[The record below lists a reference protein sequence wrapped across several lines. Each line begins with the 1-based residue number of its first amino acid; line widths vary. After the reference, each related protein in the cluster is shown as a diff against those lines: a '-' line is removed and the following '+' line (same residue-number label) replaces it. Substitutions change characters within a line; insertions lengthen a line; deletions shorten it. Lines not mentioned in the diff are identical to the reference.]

1 MEILITNKIK
11 KILQLK
17 AMLELNKLD
26 QNLIIKKIDDK
37 TLNMQVTDNEMLM
50 SIVGQFDQNLK
61 ELSKLT
67 NTNVF
72 FRGNSITC
80 KGNKEN
86 LDIFCKAIKF
96 LINKYA
102 LTRII
107 ENEDVFLSVKKNMK
121 LENSNV
127 KSFKQL
133 IKTPRK
139 SVIARSEK
147 QSEYIKALKENDIV
161 ISLGPAGTGKSF
173 LAVSVAITLLMEK
186 KIERVILSRPAV
198 EAGEKLG
205 FLPGDMKEKVDPYLR
220 PLYDALYELFGADK
234 IDKKIETGEIEIAP
248 LAFMRGRTLKNS
260 FAILDEAQNATETQ
274 IKMFLTRIGENSK
287 LVVNGDPSQVDLIN
301 KSQSGL
307 VKSQKILKKIQEIKI
322 IEFDHNDVVRHPLV
336 SKIIRA
342 YNNKKI
348 DDQD

>member
-1 MEILITNKIK
+1 MSEISK
-11 KILQLK
+11 
-17 AMLELNKLD
+17 LE
-26 QNLIIKKIDDK
+26 QNLIIKKIDK
-37 TLNMQVTDNEMLM
+37 KSVNLSINDNEMLM
-50 SIVGQFDQNLK
+50 AIVGQFDQNLK
-61 ELSKLT
+61 SLSKLT
-67 NTNVF
+67 NTHVY

-80 KGNKEN
+80 KGEKEK
-86 LDIFCKAIKF
+86 LTIFCDAIKF
-96 LINKYA
+96 LANKYF
-102 LTRII
+102 LTNII
-107 ENEDVFLSVKKNMK
+107 EKEDIVLSVKKN
-121 LENSNV
+121 LEIEESNV

-133 IKTPRK
+133 IKTPKK

-161 ISLGPAGTGKSF
+161 MSLGPAGTGKSF

-186 KIERVILSRPAV
+186 KIDRVILSRPAV

-248 LAFMRGRTLKNS
+248 LAFMRGRTLKNC

-301 KSQSGL
+301 KTHSGL
-307 VKSQKILKKIQEIKI
+307 IKSRNILKDLQEIKI

-336 SKIIRA
+336 SKIIKA
-342 YNNKKI
+342 YQKKSL
-348 DDQD
+348 DDKN

>member
-1 MEILITNKIK
+1 M
-11 KILQLK
+11 
-17 AMLELNKLD
+17 
-26 QNLIIKKIDDK
+26 
-37 TLNMQVTDNEMLM
+37 
-50 SIVGQFDQNLK
+50 
-61 ELSKLT
+61 
-67 NTNVF
+67 
-72 FRGNSITC
+72 
-80 KGNKEN
+80 
-86 LDIFCKAIKF
+86 
-96 LINKYA
+96 
-102 LTRII
+102 
-107 ENEDVFLSVKKNMK
+107 KKN
-121 LENSNV
+121 LEPKESNV

-161 ISLGPAGTGKSF
+161 MSLGPAGTGKSF
-173 LAVSVAITLLMEK
+173 LAVSVAVTLLMEK

-248 LAFMRGRTLKNS
+248 LAFMRGRTLKNC

-301 KSQSGL
+301 KRHSGL
-307 VKSQKILKKIQEIKI
+307 TKSKKILEDLTEVKI
-322 IEFDHNDVVRHPLV
+322 IEFDHDDVVRHPLV

-342 YNNKKI
+342 YQNKST
-348 DDQD
+348 DDKN

>member
-1 MEILITNKIK
+1 MSEISK
-11 KILQLK
+11 
-17 AMLELNKLD
+17 LE
-26 QNLIIKKIDDK
+26 QNLIIKKIDNK
-37 TLNMQVTDNEMLM
+37 TTNIQVTNNEILL

-61 ELSKLT
+61 QLSKLT
-67 NTNVF
+67 NTDIF

-80 KGNKEN
+80 KGNVEN
-86 LDIFCKAIKF
+86 ISIFCEAIKF
-96 LINKYA
+96 LINKY
-102 LTRII
+102 LITNII
-107 ENEDVFLSVKKNMK
+107 EKEDIILSVKKNIDI
-121 LENSNV
+121 EESNI

-147 QSEYIKALKENDIV
+147 QSDYIKALKENDIV
-161 ISLGPAGTGKSF
+161 MSLGPAGTGKSF
-173 LAVSVAITLLMEK
+173 LAVSVAVTLLIEK

-248 LAFMRGRTLKNS
+248 LAFMRGRTLKNC

-287 LVVNGDPSQVDLIN
+287 LVVNGDPTQVDLMS
-301 KSQSGL
+301 KTHSGL
-307 VKSQKILKKIQEIKI
+307 VKSRNILCNIKEIKI

-336 SKIIRA
+336 SKIIKA
-342 YNNKKI
+342 YQKKN
-348 DDQD
+348 DDQS

>member
-1 MEILITNKIK
+1 MSEIS
-11 KILQLK
+11 
-17 AMLELNKLD
+17 KLD
-26 QNLIIKKIDDK
+26 HNLIIKKIDSE
-37 TLNMQVTDNEMLM
+37 TVNLQITDNETLM

-61 ELSKLT
+61 DLAKLT
-67 NTNVF
+67 STNIF

-86 LDIFCKAIKF
+86 INIFCEAVKF
-96 LINKYA
+96 LINKYF
-102 LTRII
+102 LTKII
-107 ENEDVFLSVKKNMK
+107 EKEDILLSVKKNV
-121 LENSNV
+121 EFNDTNI

-147 QSEYIKALKENDIV
+147 QSDYIKALKEKDIV
-161 ISLGPAGTGKSF
+161 MSLGPAGTGKSF
-173 LAVSVAITLLMEK
+173 LAVSVGVTLLMEK

-248 LAFMRGRTLKNS
+248 LAFMRGRTLKNC

-287 LVVNGDPSQVDLIN
+287 LVVNGDPSQIDLIN

-307 VKSQKILKKIQEIKI
+307 IKSKNILKHIKEIEI
-322 IEFDHNDVVRHPLV
+322 VEFDHKDVFRHPLV

-342 YNNKKI
+342 YQKKSA
-348 DDQD
+348 DDKD

>member
-1 MEILITNKIK
+1 
-11 KILQLK
+11 
-17 AMLELNKLD
+17 
-26 QNLIIKKIDDK
+26 
-37 TLNMQVTDNEMLM
+37 MLM
-50 SIVGQFDQNLK
+50 AIVGQFDQNLK
-61 ELSKLT
+61 NLSKLT
-67 NTNVF
+67 NTDVY

-80 KGNKEN
+80 KGDIEK
-86 LDIFCKAIKF
+86 LSIFCNAIKF
-96 LINKYA
+96 LMNKYF
-102 LTRII
+102 LTNII
-107 ENEDVFLSVKKNMK
+107 EKEDIDLSVKKN
-121 LENSNV
+121 LEIEESNV

-133 IKTPRK
+133 IKTPKK

-161 ISLGPAGTGKSF
+161 MSLGPAGTGKSF

-186 KIERVILSRPAV
+186 KIDRVILSRPAV

-248 LAFMRGRTLKNS
+248 LAFMRGRTLKNC

-301 KSQSGL
+301 KKDSGL
-307 VKSQKILKKIQEIKI
+307 IKSKNILKDLKRNK
-322 IEFDHNDVVRHPLV
+322 
-336 SKIIRA
+336 
-342 YNNKKI
+342 NN
-348 DDQD
+348 

>member
-1 MEILITNKIK
+1 MSEIS
-11 KILQLK
+11 
-17 AMLELNKLD
+17 KLD
-26 QNLIIKKIDDK
+26 QNLIIKKIDQK
-37 TLNMQVTDNEMLM
+37 TINIQINNNTILM

-61 ELSKLT
+61 ELEKLT
-67 NTNVF
+67 NTAIF

-80 KGNKEN
+80 KGKKSDLNDFSE
-86 LDIFCKAIKF
+86 AIKF
-96 LINKYA
+96 LVSKYL
-102 LTRII
+102 LTNFI
-107 ENEDVFLSVKKNMK
+107 EKSDIMLSVKKNMNP
-121 LENSNV
+121 EESNV

-161 ISLGPAGTGKSF
+161 MSLGPAGTGKSF
-173 LAVSVAITLLMEK
+173 LAVSVAVTLLMEK
-186 KIERVILSRPAV
+186 KIDRVILSRPAV

-234 IDKKIETGEIEIAP
+234 IDKRIETGEIEIAP
-248 LAFMRGRTLKNS
+248 LAFMRGRTLKNC

-287 LVVNGDPSQVDLIN
+287 LVVNGDPSQIDLIN
-301 KSQSGL
+301 KSHSGL
-307 VKSQKILKKIQEIKI
+307 VKSSNILKELKEIKI
-322 IEFDHNDVVRHPLV
+322 IQFDHTDVVRHPLV

-342 YNNKKI
+342 YQKKST
-348 DDQD
+348 DDKS

>member
-1 MEILITNKIK
+1 MSEISK
-11 KILQLK
+11 
-17 AMLELNKLD
+17 LE
-26 QNLIIKKIDDK
+26 QNLIIKKIDNE
-37 TLNMQVTDNEMLM
+37 TANIAINDNEMLM
-50 SIVGQFDQNLK
+50 AIVGQFDQNLK
-61 ELSKLT
+61 NLSKLT

-80 KGNKEN
+80 KGKQEN
-86 LDIFCKAIKF
+86 LYKFCDAVKF
-96 LINKYA
+96 LINKYL
-102 LTRII
+102 LTKII
-107 ENEDVFLSVKKNMK
+107 EKEDIILSVKNNFDI
-121 LENSNV
+121 EETNV

-133 IKTPRK
+133 IKTPKK

-147 QSEYIKALKENDIV
+147 QSEYIKALKESDIV
-161 ISLGPAGTGKSF
+161 MSLGPAGTGKSF
-173 LAVSVAITLLMEK
+173 LAVSVAVTLLMEK

-248 LAFMRGRTLKNS
+248 LAFMRGRTLKNC

-287 LVVNGDPSQVDLIN
+287 LVVNGDPSQIDLIN
-301 KSQSGL
+301 KSHSGL
-307 VKSQKILKKIQEIKI
+307 ITSRNILKDLKEIKI

-336 SKIIRA
+336 SKIIKA
-342 YNNKKI
+342 YQKKSI
-348 DDQD
+348 DDKN

>member
-1 MEILITNKIK
+1 MSEIT
-11 KILQLK
+11 
-17 AMLELNKLD
+17 KLD
-26 QNLIIKKIDDK
+26 QNIVIKKIDNE
-37 TLNMQVTDNEMLM
+37 TMNIQILNNEVLM

-61 ELSKLT
+61 ELTKLT
-67 NTNVF
+67 GTNTF

-80 KGNKEN
+80 KGKKDNIIN
-86 LDIFCKAIKF
+86 FCEAIKF
-96 LINKYA
+96 LVNKYL
-102 LTRII
+102 LTQII
-107 ENEDVFLSVKKNMK
+107 ERGDILLSVNRNKESDK
-121 LENSNV
+121 SNV

-147 QSEYIKALKENDIV
+147 QSEYIKALKENDI
-161 ISLGPAGTGKSF
+161 IMSLGPAGTGKSF
-173 LAVSVAITLLMEK
+173 LAVSVGVTMLIEK

-220 PLYDALYELFGADK
+220 PLYDALYDLFGADK
-234 IDKKIETGEIEIAP
+234 IDKKIEAGEIEIAP
-248 LAFMRGRTLKNS
+248 LAFMRGRTLKNC

-287 LVVNGDPSQVDLIN
+287 LVVNGDPSQIDLIN

-307 VKSQKILKKIQEIKI
+307 LKSKKILSGLKEIKFV
-322 IEFDHNDVVRHPLV
+322 EFDHNDVIRHPLV

-342 YNNKKI
+342 YQKKST
-348 DDQD
+348 DDLG

>member
-1 MEILITNKIK
+1 MSEISK
-11 KILQLK
+11 
-17 AMLELNKLD
+17 LE
-26 QNLIIKKIDDK
+26 QNIRIKKID
-37 TLNMQVTDNEMLM
+37 NESVNIQINNNDMLK
-50 SIVGQFDQNLK
+50 SLAGQFDQNLK
-61 ELSKLT
+61 NLAKIT
-67 NTNVF
+67 NTTIF
-72 FRGNSITC
+72 FRGNTITC
-80 KGNKEN
+80 KGKDEK
-86 LDIFCKAIKF
+86 IREFCDAIKF
-96 LINKYA
+96 LANKYF
-102 LTRII
+102 LTNII
-107 ENEDVFLSVKKNMK
+107 EKEDIVISVKKN
-121 LENSNV
+121 LESRDSNV

-147 QSEYIKALKENDIV
+147 QSDYIKALKENDIV
-161 ISLGPAGTGKSF
+161 MSLGPAGTGKSF
-173 LAVSVAITLLMEK
+173 LAVSVAVTMLMEK

-234 IDKKIETGEIEIAP
+234 IDKKIESGEIEIAP
-248 LAFMRGRTLKNS
+248 LAFMRGRTLKNC

-287 LVVNGDPSQVDLIN
+287 LVVNGDPSQIDLIN

-307 VKSQKILKKIQEIKI
+307 VKSKNILKNLREIKM
-322 IEFDHNDVVRHPLV
+322 IEFDDQDVVRHPLV

-342 YNNKKI
+342 YQKKST
-348 DDQD
+348 DDKI